1 MTAIDNF
8 QRRSLVPAGPSTDLV
23 AWKQTD
29 FGVNDQEAAINQ
41 WLRILIRWRWLIVA
55 TMVVGL
61 LAAIGATLLMT
72 RQYTALVALEI
83 SREDSN
89 VVNIRGAEPQVT
101 AFDQEFYQTQYG
113 LLKSRSLVEAVI
125 KRLNLSEDRKFLRMH
140 GVRVDNGIFTN
151 SPGPLP
157 AATRGERVIAATK
170 ILLSGI
176 DVSPVRASRLV
187 TVSYQSPDPE
197 LSANIANT
205 WADEFIKRNL
215 ARRFDA
221 NSYARE
227 FLESRLAQTRVK
239 LEESERAVVAYA
251 AQNQIITMT
260 SPTNDQGN
268 RAQERSVVTDT
279 LIALNEQLAAA
290 RGARIAAES
299 RLSQS
304 GADVTSE
311 NLSNPAINALRQK
324 RAEVSADVARLGA
337 QFEKDY
343 PPLIALNAQ
352 MRQLDIGIAREE
364 SRGRSSLASNFR
376 QASAQEQALAARV
389 AGLENQALSQ
399 RRLGIQ
405 YNIYQRDADTNRELY
420 NALLQRYKEI
430 GVAGGIGTNNIAIVD
445 RALPPTKPSAPRPFL
460 NIVLGLLLGTAS
472 GVALA
477 FLLEQI
483 DEGIKVP
490 EEFERLFNIASL
502 GAIPKV
508 IGNGLL
514 EELKDRKSV
523 ISEAY
528 LSFEVA
534 LRFSTPDGIPRSMII
549 TSTVPGEGKS
559 TTSVALAIT
568 LARLGRKVLLI
579 DADMRSPTL
588 NEMLNVRNVSGLSN
602 ILSGNGVLSQM
613 LHPTYQENLTL
624 LPSGPTPPNAA
635 ELFSGNH
642 VDELIEEALQS
653 YDIILFD
660 APPVMA
666 LADAPLLASKVS
678 GTVVVVEASST
689 RKRQLRITMQRLQ
702 GAHAT
707 LIGAVLSKFDAKRV
721 QYGYGYDSYGYGYG
735 DRSQEASA
743 A

>member
-1 MTAIDNF
+1 MTALDNF
-8 QRRSLVPAGPSTDLV
+8 QRRALIPSGTSDLTE
-23 AWKQTD
+23 WKTQN
-29 FGVNDQEAAINQ
+29 FGVNDQEAMISI
-41 WLRILIRWRWLIVA
+41 WLRILFRWRWLILA
-55 TMVVGL
+55 MIFVGL
-61 LAAIGATLLMT
+61 LAAIGTTILMT
-72 RQYTALVALEI
+72 RLYTATVTLEI
-83 SREDSN
+83 ARGDAN
-89 VVNIRGAEPQVT
+89 VVNIRGAEPQVSGVD
-101 AFDQEFYQTQYG
+101 AEFYQTQYG
-113 LLKSRSLVEAVI
+113 LLKSRSLAEAVN
-125 KRLNLSEDRKFLRMH
+125 KRLGLSEDRRFLRLFN
-140 GVRVDNGIFTN
+140 VRVNDGLFTD

-157 AATRGERVIAATK
+157 AATRNDRIIKTTK
-170 ILLSGI
+170 ILLDGA
-176 DVSPVRASRLV
+176 DVSPVRLSRLV
-187 TVSYQSPDPE
+187 SLSFESPDAK
-197 LSANIANT
+197 LSADIANV

-227 FLESRLAQTRVK
+227 FLESRLSETRKK

-251 AQNQIITMT
+251 AQNQIITMS
-260 SPTNDQGN
+260 SPSNDQGN
-268 RAQERSVVTDT
+268 RSQERSIITDT

-290 RGARIAAES
+290 RGVRINAES
-299 RLSQS
+299 RLRQAGS
-304 GADVTSE
+304 DVTAE
-311 NLSNPAINALRQK
+311 NLANQAINSLRQK
-324 RAEVSADVARLGA
+324 RAEISADAARMSA
-337 QFEKDY
+337 QFENEY
-343 PPLIALNAQ
+343 PPLVALNAQ
-352 MRQLDIGIAREE
+352 LRQLDNGIAREE
-364 SRGRSSLASNFR
+364 ARGRSSLASNFR
-376 QASAQEQALAARV
+376 QAVAQENALSSRVSQLEQQALT
-389 AGLENQALSQ
+389 Q

-460 NIVLGLLLGTAS
+460 NILIGLLFGMALGV
-472 GVALA
+472 GLA

-490 EEFERLFNIASL
+490 EEFERLFNIPSL

-508 IGNGLL
+508 VGDGLL
-514 EELKDRKSV
+514 EELKDRKSI

-534 LRFSTPDGIPRSMII
+534 LRFSTPDGMPRSMII

-568 LARLGRKVLLI
+568 LARLGRKVLLV

-588 NEMLNVRNVSGLSN
+588 NQMLGVRNLSGLSN
-602 ILSGNGVLSQM
+602 VLSGNGAFHQM
-613 LHPTYQENLTL
+613 VHSTYQENLAL

-635 ELFSGNH
+635 ELFSGTH
-642 VDELIEEALQS
+642 VDELIEEALRT
-653 YDIILFD
+653 YDLILFD

-666 LADAPLLASKVS
+666 LADAPLLASKVG

-702 GAHAT
+702 SAHAT

-735 DRSQEASA
+735 DKSQEPATV
-743 A
+743 